1 MNITEIKQAILR
13 GGFSNEDLD
22 GLMQFTRGV
31 QTQQTKA
38 QIEVGQQG
46 YVVQKTKRTLGEVV
60 KVNVKKAIVN
70 LPQGRYNVPLSMI
83 EVA

>member
-38 QIEVGQQG
+38 QIEVGQQV

>member
-1 MNITEIKQAILR
+1 MNITEIKQAVLK
-13 GGFSNEDLD
+13 GGFRNEDLD
-22 GLMQFTRGV
+22 GLIQFTRGI

-38 QIEVGQQG
+38 QIEVGQQV
-46 YVVQKTKRTLGEVV
+46 YVVQKTKKTLGEVV
-60 KVNVKKAIVN
+60 KVNVKKALID